1 MAMLKRIKDPLRL
14 KDGDLVILPA
24 DYSGRL
30 RLRTHLSLHTLGK
43 LGLSVGSARRPTD
56 DKDTVKERLVDGP
69 EETKYVIITYAGVSE
84 TDLARRKY
92 ASLMTNDSRKEL
104 VPEVNS
110 ISIARIAAPGEDAT
124 LAEAAQ
130 FCRTY
135 GRERVFGAMSRT
147 FLGGSLVFS
156 RRREGGDAELANFFN
171 ILYVETPSKPVPCC
185 YKPLEGTL
193 TAAQVSDSFGDILD
207 DVYAPKITI
216 PAKSISALAER
227 GYVFARPDAEF
238 TDMMARSCVKALLAE
253 AVRGWKERGAILA
266 DYMKK
271 VRLVADTINMRLKAY
286 DRGAKRTWVK
296 AGERRTAAKL
306 SGRAID

>member
-1 MAMLKRIKDPLRL
+1 MAMLRRIKDPLRL
-14 KDGDLVILPA
+14 KEGDLVILPA

-30 RLRTHLSLHTLGK
+30 RLRTHLSLNTLGK
-43 LGLSVGSARRPTD
+43 LGLSIGRTRRSTN
-56 DKDTVKERLVDGP
+56 DKDTVKEWLVDRP
-69 EETKYVIITYAGVSE
+69 EETKYFIITYAGVPE

-135 GRERVFGAMSRT
+135 GRERVFDAMSRT
-147 FLGGSLVFS
+147 FLDGSLVFS
-156 RRREGGDAELANFFN
+156 RRREGGDSALANFFN

-185 YKPLEGTL
+185 YEPLEGPL
-193 TAAQVSDSFGDILD
+193 TAAQVSDSFGDILN

-306 SGRAID
+306 SGKAIE